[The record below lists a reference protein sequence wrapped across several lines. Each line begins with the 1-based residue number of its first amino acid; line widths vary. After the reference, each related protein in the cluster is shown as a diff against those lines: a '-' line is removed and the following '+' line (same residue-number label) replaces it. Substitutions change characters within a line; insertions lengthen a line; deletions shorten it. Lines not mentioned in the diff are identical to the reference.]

1 MAPTGWK
8 IHLKRCWEEMMG
20 AIDNP
25 RGVHPNLAAV
35 FEGAFAKIEK
45 IGGDIGTD
53 KRSRK
58 NPRTWADSN
67 SNTMYLD

>member
-8 IHLKRCWEEMMG
+8 IHLERCWEEMMG

-45 IGGDIGTD
+45 IGGDIGQTRGEG
-53 KRSRK
+53 KICVHG
-58 NPRTWADSN
+58 PIVIQIPCI
-67 SNTMYLD
+67 

>member
-1 MAPTGWK
+1 MAPTGRK
-8 IHLKRCWEEMMG
+8 IHLKGCWEEMMG

-45 IGGDIGTD
+45 IGGNIGMD
-53 KRSRK
+53 KRRRK
-58 NPRTWADSN
+58 NPRTWTDKN

>member
-1 MAPTGWK
+1 
-8 IHLKRCWEEMMG
+8 MMG

-25 RGVHPNLAAV
+25 HGVHPNLAAV

-53 KRSRK
+53 KRRRK

-67 SNTMYLD
+67 SNTMYL